1 MRVHRRRKTAWVA
14 VTLAVI
20 GGACSIGSSE
30 LEVGQCVDIVGLDVD
45 QASDRL
51 VTVDCDTDDS
61 SGIFRVVSIEQAP
74 DGDLETLTETALACA
89 GPTLL
94 PDADM
99 LAAGD
104 LTVVCF
110 EPVE

>member
-1 MRVHRRRKTAWVA
+1 MWARQWRNMAWIVA
-14 VTLAVI
+14 GVAMVS
-20 GGACSIGSSE
+20 GACSIGSSE
-30 LEVGQCVDIVGLDVD
+30 LEVGQCVDIVGLDQD

-51 VTVDCDTDDS
+51 VTVDCGTDDA

-74 DGDLETLTETALACA
+74 DGDLETLTEMALACA

-99 LAAGD
+99 LASND
-104 LTVVCF
+104 FTVVCF